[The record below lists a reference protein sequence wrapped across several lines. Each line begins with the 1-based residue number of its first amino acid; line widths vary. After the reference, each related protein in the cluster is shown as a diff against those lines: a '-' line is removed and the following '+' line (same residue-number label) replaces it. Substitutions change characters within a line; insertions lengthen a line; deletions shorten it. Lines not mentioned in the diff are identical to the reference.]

1 MVHKQAVSGHDE
13 EHIAMKKLNRV
24 QGFTLVELLVVIGI
38 IALLMA
44 ILMPALGKA
53 RKQARS
59 VQCLSNL
66 RQMGIAFHSYITAN
80 KNRSFPYRTTY
91 EDFWMS
97 LMMPHHGNNMPVR
110 ECPETPEK
118 SGNWGDTNRTWGPNP
133 GNGWMQDHYGSYG
146 INGWM
151 YQLDPDG
158 GGGGQQHA
166 ARGWDPQT
174 VRSAYWKVPIIGA
187 DSSMVP
193 VFADSA
199 WVDGWPKETDPVPPN
214 LQTSSNQTEQMMWRF
229 CMKRHDWSINVV
241 FADGHAQNVD
251 LNGLWQLKW
260 NKLFKQMKVSVPRK

>member
-1 MVHKQAVSGHDE
+1 MQLSNSPRRRK
-13 EHIAMKKLNRV
+13 
-24 QGFTLVELLVVIGI
+24 GFTLVELLVVIGI
-38 IALLMA
+38 IALLIA
-44 ILMPALGKA
+44 ILLPALGKA

-66 RQMGIAFHSYITAN
+66 RQMGIAFQSYISAN
-80 KNRSFPYRTTY
+80 KNKSFPYRSTY

-110 ECPETPEK
+110 ECPETPER
-118 SGNWGDTNRTWGPNP
+118 SGGWGNTVRTWGPNP
-133 GNGWMQDHYGSYG
+133 TDTTGWMREHYGSYG

-158 GGGGQQHA
+158 GGGGQNYA
-166 ARGWDPQT
+166 ARGWDTPT
-174 VRSAYWKVPIIGA
+174 VRSAYWRVPIIGA
-187 DSSMVP
+187 DSATVP

-199 WVDGWPKETDPVPPN
+199 WVDGWPKETDQPPQN
-214 LQTSSNQTEQMMWRF
+214 LYNAGFQTEEMMQRF

-260 NKLFKQMKVSVPRK
+260 NKLFKATKVSVPRK